1 MTDLNRADIIE
12 MARAARLELD
22 EARADTIASRLSG
35 ILSELDQIP
44 IENMMSTEPVQIFS
58 VKKASDRG

>member
-12 MARAARLELD
+12 MARAAGLELD
-22 EARADTIASRLSG
+22 EVRADTIAARLSG

-44 IENMMSTEPVQIFS
+44 IENMMSAEPAQIFS
-58 VKKASDRG
+58 VKEASDRG